1 MSYAR
6 QQLHAYRDSTAMK
19 AGLWG
24 LAGLTASAVLVQY
37 LARRA
42 EANHRPTG
50 KLQVIGDRTVH
61 VVDRGSGPPVI
72 VLHGN
77 GSMVEDPLS
86 STVIDLLAER
96 HRVIAID
103 RPGFGLSDRNQSG
116 EWTPEREA
124 QHLATI
130 IRTMGLKRPV
140 VVAHSW
146 ATLAALSLALDE
158 PDLVSGLVLI
168 SGYYYPSVR
177 TDVAAQSIVALPLIG
192 DLLRHTFLPLFA
204 RATAPHAFK
213 RMFSPLNPSKEFLRQ
228 YSVPMATRPS
238 QLRSVAHDTATMPKA
253 AGRVSARYAEL
264 LIPIELIAGSEDR
277 IVSTTD
283 QSERLQSELPN
294 SSLEVVKGAGHMVHH
309 AHPRLVERRVKSVFD
324 RAPEPLAQRSAR
336 V

>member
-1 MSYAR
+1 MSYVRHLSPA
-6 QQLHAYRDSTAMK
+6 ATK
-19 AGLWG
+19 AALWG

-50 KLQVIGDRTVH
+50 KLLRVGSSIVH
-61 VVDRGSGPPVI
+61 IVDRGSGPAVV

-124 QHLATI
+124 RHLVRV
-130 IRTMGLKRPV
+130 IRTLRLERPI

-146 ATLAALSLALDE
+146 ASLVALSLALDE
-158 PDLVSGLVLI
+158 PELVSGLVLI
-168 SGYYYPSVR
+168 SGYYYPTTR
-177 TDVAAQSIVALPLIG
+177 TDVAVQSVVALPMVG
-192 DLLRHTFLPLFA
+192 DFLRYTIWPLLA
-204 RATAPHAFK
+204 RVVAPSALK
-213 RMFSPLNPSKEFLRQ
+213 RMFSPLDPSEEFLRQ
-228 YSVPMATRPS
+228 YSIPMATRPS

-253 AGRVSARYAEL
+253 ARRLSARYAEL
-264 LIPIELIAGSEDR
+264 QLPIELIAGYEDH
-277 IVSTTD
+277 IISTAY
-283 QSERLQSELPN
+283 QSERLQNELYN
-294 SSLEVVKGAGHMVHH
+294 SSLEVVQGVGHMVHH
-309 AHPRLVERRVKSVFD
+309 AHPRLVERRVKAVMD
-324 RAPEPLAQRSAR
+324 RAPGPVVSHTA
-336 V
+336 

>member
-6 QQLHAYRDSTAMK
+6 QQLLAYRDSTAMK
-19 AGLWG
+19 AALWG

-50 KLQVIGDRTVH
+50 NLQVIGNQTVH

-77 GSMVEDPLS
+77 GSMIEDPLS
-86 STVIDLLAER
+86 STVIDLLAEG

-124 QHLATI
+124 QHVARI
-130 IRTMGLKRPV
+130 IRTLGLERPV

-146 ATLAALSLALDE
+146 ATLVALSLALDE

-168 SGYYYPSVR
+168 SGYYYPTVR
-177 TDVAAQSIVALPLIG
+177 TDVAAQSVVALPLVG
-192 DLLRHTFLPLFA
+192 DALRHTLLPLFA
-204 RATAPHAFK
+204 RATAPRAFK
-213 RMFSPLNPSKEFLRQ
+213 RMFSPLNPTKEFLRQ

-253 AGRVSARYAEL
+253 ARRLSARYAEL
-264 LIPIELIAGSEDR
+264 LIPIELIAGSEDC

-324 RAPEPLAQRSAR
+324 RAPGPLALHTA
-336 V
+336 